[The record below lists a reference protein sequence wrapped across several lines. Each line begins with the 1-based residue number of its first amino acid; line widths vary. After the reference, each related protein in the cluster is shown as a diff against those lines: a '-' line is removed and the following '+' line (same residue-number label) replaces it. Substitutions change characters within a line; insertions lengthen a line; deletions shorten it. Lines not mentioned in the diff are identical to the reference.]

1 MISDCIRNKKALE
14 DNDELFAETPPD
26 TSKWAIKVQISYKG
40 NDGKLKYHKQDGVGE
55 NIKVIAMMEYQAD
68 LKDKK
73 TRKKYKNGMR
83 AVFNLVI
90 GQIDSSMKQDLSTR
104 KDWKKIQ
111 KKNLM
116 INLILLLTMICNGSV
131 DAKFKLMPLCGMM

>member
-73 TRKKYKNGMR
+73 NK
-83 AVFNLVI
+83 
-90 GQIDSSMKQDLSTR
+90 
-104 KDWKKIQ
+104 KKIQ
-111 KKNLM
+111 KRNESRVQPGHWA
-116 INLILLLTMICNGSV
+116 NWLIHETRLVNQERLEEDSEEKPN
-131 DAKFKLMPLCGMM
+131 D